1 MDSEEIKSAVSDKI
15 ALLDSLVGIIPPDS
29 PDVGDIR
36 EERLFGQSAANEQSR
51 YSS

>member
-1 MDSEEIKSAVSDKI
+1 MDSRETKSAVSDKI

-36 EERLFGQSAANEQSR
+36 EERLSEQSAENGQRR

>member
-1 MDSEEIKSAVSDKI
+1 MDREETKSPVSDKI

-36 EERLFGQSAANEQSR
+36 EERISGQSAANEQIR